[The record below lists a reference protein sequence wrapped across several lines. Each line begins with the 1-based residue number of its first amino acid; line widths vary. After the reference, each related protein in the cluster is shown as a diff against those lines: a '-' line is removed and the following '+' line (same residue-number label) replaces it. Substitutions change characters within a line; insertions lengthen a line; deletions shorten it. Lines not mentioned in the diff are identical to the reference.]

1 MTQKEEE
8 RGGRESLCCFLPS
21 PSNKIAIQPLP
32 LLLSFSPPPFSPLLK
47 TCFSPFSSP
56 SDPPLLYGFTY
67 RMMRKMNYKKSPILF
82 NYFFK
87 VMLCVLKKNSFAART
102 VLDPCCGHRRA
113 WCCQSVKST
122 ERKEFSLFLLAIQKT
137 PFFGCQEQPPSPS
150 LTSGELEG
158 GIKWNLTLCSSFT
171 ISSYF
176 HWPYGPFSCSKS
188 FKA

>member
-56 SDPPLLYGFTY
+56 SDPPFCTVSHIVWCEKWTTKNHLFYLIIFLKLCCACW
-67 RMMRKMNYKKSPILF
+67 RKIHLPHALSWIPVVVIVVRDVASQSSQRSGRNFPS
-82 NYFFK
+82 
-87 VMLCVLKKNSFAART
+87 SFSR
-102 VLDPCCGHRRA
+102 
-113 WCCQSVKST
+113 S
-122 ERKEFSLFLLAIQKT
+122 QKH
-137 PFFGCQEQPPSPS
+137 PFFVCQEQPPSPS

-171 ISSYF
+171 ISF

>member
-67 RMMRKMNYKKSPILF
+67 RMMRKMNYKKSHILF
-82 NYFFK
+82 NFFK
-87 VMLCVLKKNSFAART
+87 SYAVCVEEKFICRTHCLGSLLWSSSCVMLPVSQVNGAEGIFPLPSRDPKNT
-102 VLDPCCGHRRA
+102 
-113 WCCQSVKST
+113 
-122 ERKEFSLFLLAIQKT
+122 I
-137 PFFGCQEQPPSPS
+137 FGCQEQPPSPS

-158 GIKWNLTLCSSFT
+158 GIK
-171 ISSYF
+171 
-176 HWPYGPFSCSKS
+176 
-188 FKA
+188 